1 MADLIQITDGRGFGM
16 RVSSSIVSMRRRI
29 ACTLAL
35 SSAGVFAISNQV
47 FALTNCPGGAQTVSE
62 NLGLVTTNP
71 YSACVTIDER
81 VECANLSFSGPGPI
95 SQQHT
100 FSASIGCGTETLT
113 VNYTGTYG
121 IPGYLDVKYV
131 VLGVTY
137 PPPGAKSSV
146 AYNEGFTAG
155 TAQNLSNSF
164 SSSNA
169 VTVSASAGGG
179 VVVGGSSGS
188 GSGNSGSGVN
198 IKASGGETVTG
209 TMTQTSN
216 SSSTLSI
223 TQTQTNTATL
233 MGPTSSALG
242 VDHMFDQIEVWVN
255 PELYVALTGTNS
267 IVVLGYVTNPADTA
281 ADGSPDVVYL
291 TVGELLGSQT
301 IASNVQTV
309 LNRTWDTK
317 LGGLTTADF
326 QTIAGADPFSFN
338 SGFNPNSD
346 TSGRYVFPDGT
357 EQTFSFE
364 PEPAGEGA
372 QCTGY
377 TSTYNSSQ
385 NTSTGGSNAF
395 SVSDT
400 VDSSIS
406 IGAFVSFSA
415 DVKDISTYTYTNS
428 WSSTV
433 TSGSSQSAT
442 TTICRPLS
450 TDDYTGPINMQI
462 WKDNV
467 YGTFMYFPVD

>member
-169 VTVSASAGGG
+169 VTVSTSAGGG
-179 VVVGGSSGS
+179 IGS
-188 GSGNSGSGVN
+188 N
-198 IKASGGETVTG
+198 IKANGTESVTG
-209 TMTQTSN
+209 TLTQTTN

-223 TQTQTNTATL
+223 TQTQTNVATL
-233 MGPTSSALG
+233 AGPTSSSLG
-242 VDHMFDQIEVWVN
+242 VDHMYDNIEVWVN

-267 IVVLGYVTNPADTA
+267 IVVLGYVTNAADTA
-281 ADGSPDVVYL
+281 ADGSPDIVYL
-291 TVGELLGSQT
+291 TVGQLLGSQT

-309 LNRTWDTK
+309 LNRTWDSA

-326 QTIAGADPFSFN
+326 QTIAGADPFAFN

-385 NTSTGGSNAF
+385 NSSTGGSSVF
-395 SVSDT
+395 KVSDT
-400 VDSSIS
+400 VDAGIS
-406 IGAFVSFSA
+406 LSAFVSFSA
-415 DVKDISTYTYTNS
+415 QVKDISTYTYTNS

-433 TSGSSQSAT
+433 TSGSNQSAT